1 MTKSDAAPV
10 GKGIRF
16 GILLTFACIFL
27 TGIAS
32 AGLLAIKPLIVGAL
46 IDDYA
51 FSPSEAGFVTG
62 IEMAGIG
69 IASFIAAL
77 MGGRWNRRFVIVTG
91 ATLGILGSVIP
102 ALTDTY
108 GPVLLTRLV
117 AGFGCGLIAANV
129 LSVIGTTRDPD
140 RIFGFYYMTT
150 YAGMALM
157 VPGGMWAI
165 TQAGASGSYIFL
177 AVILAAVYGL
187 VLRIPGTPGGFRS
200 TGRSQSLSS
209 FPFLTGGL
217 SLMVSLVFWMGVGTI
232 WAFVERIGLE
242 AGIDRLM
249 IGGVLSIGPF
259 ASIAGALT
267 ASILHTRFGRAPIL
281 VAAIALAIL
290 GAALI
295 GFGGTGTTYT
305 AGFLIFSYVWPL
317 FLAYLGGAMAA
328 VDPLGRV
335 VAMSVASQTVGMAIG
350 PAIGGVVA
358 MHLGYGAITILG
370 IFCFAA
376 TFPVLGLLLLRSRA
390 AAQA

>member
-1 MTKSDAAPV
+1 MIESDAASAE
-10 GKGIRF
+10 KGIRF
-16 GILLTFACIFL
+16 GTLLTFACIFL

-77 MGGRWNRRFVIVTG
+77 LGGRWNRRLVIVTG
-91 ATLGILGSVIP
+91 ATLGILGSIIP
-102 ALTDTY
+102 ALTSSY
-108 GPVLLTRLV
+108 EPILLTRLV

-129 LSVIGTTRDPD
+129 LAVIGTSRDPD
-140 RIFGFYYMTT
+140 RVFGFYYMTT
-150 YAGMALM
+150 YAGTALM

-165 TQAGASGSYIFL
+165 SQAGAAGSYILL
-177 AVILAAVYGL
+177 AIILAAVYGL
-187 VLRIPGTPGGFRS
+187 VLRIPGTPGGFRNV
-200 TGRSQSLSS
+200 GGSQPLSS

-217 SLMVSLVFWMGVGTI
+217 SLMVSLVFWMGVGAI

-242 AGIDRLM
+242 AGIDRLV
-249 IGGVLSIGPF
+249 IGGALSIGPF
-259 ASIAGALT
+259 ASVAGALT
-267 ASILHTRFGRAPIL
+267 ASILHTRFGRAPVL
-281 VAAIALAIL
+281 VVAIALAIL
-290 GAALI
+290 GAGLI
-295 GFGGTGTTYT
+295 GFGGSAPTFT

-328 VDPLGRV
+328 VDPVGRV

-350 PAIGGVVA
+350 PAVGGIVA
-358 MHLGYGAITILG
+358 THAGYGAITVLG
-370 IFCFAA
+370 ISCFAA
-376 TFPVLGLLLLRSRA
+376 TFPVLGLLLYKSRA